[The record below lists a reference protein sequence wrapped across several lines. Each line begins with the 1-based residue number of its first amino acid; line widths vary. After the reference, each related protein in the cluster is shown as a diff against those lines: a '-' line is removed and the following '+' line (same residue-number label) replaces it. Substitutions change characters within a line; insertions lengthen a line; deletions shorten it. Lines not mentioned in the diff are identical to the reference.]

1 MTLELLP
8 NAHPDEGALL
18 RLLDGEADAD
28 ERAGWTAHVDAC
40 ERCRGELER
49 FRARRE
55 RLGALLARADFPVPA
70 SAPPRPGVVRLPL
83 ARAAQARPADR
94 RWLRA
99 AAAVL
104 LLLAAAAV
112 ATPAR
117 AWIAEW
123 LGARWAAL
131 AQPAPERGRPAPAPA
146 PAPVAPAQSASS
158 ARVRFVPTRSE
169 LLVDVAHR
177 QAAGAITLVAADGE
191 AAGAEVLGTDAV
203 DLLVVPDGVRIRNR
217 GTSSAGYRVTVPAG
231 VRRVRLRVA
240 GAERVVGRGELGT
253 AGWTMPLAR

>member
-1 MTLELLP
+1 V
-8 NAHPDEGALL
+8 EGA
-18 RLLDGEADAD
+18 ADPA

-40 ERCRGELER
+40 ELCRREVDR
-49 FRARRE
+49 FRVRRD

-70 SAPPRPGVVRLPL
+70 SAAPRPGVVRLPL
-83 ARAAQARPADR
+83 ARPAPVRPADR

-104 LLLAAAAV
+104 FLVAAAAM

-123 LGARWAAL
+123 LGERWAAL
-131 AQPAPERGRPAPAPA
+131 TQGTPEPDRPTPAPAPA
-146 PAPVAPAQSASS
+146 PTVPVQTPSS
-158 ARVRFVPTRSE
+158 ARVRFVPAGSE

-177 QAAGAITLVAADGE
+177 QAAGAITLVAVDGE

-203 DLLVVPDGVRIRNR
+203 DLLVVPAGVRIRNESA
-217 GTSSAGYRVTVPAG
+217 TSAGYRVTVPPG
-231 VRRVRLRVA
+231 VRRVRLRVG
-240 GAERVVGRGELGT
+240 GAVRVVARGEIG
-253 AGWTMPLAR
+253 AGGWTMPLTR